1 MNKRS
6 PWIVPIVIIVLAIIL
21 NSFQSRAKSQ
31 GKIDVLSLSVQS
43 IVNIIQNPME
53 AVASWTIDFSSGIW
67 NAPKLN
73 RQVKLLQEQ
82 LQIANQNEFK
92 ISQLESEVR
101 RLRKLLNLPDK
112 PNFKKVNADVVG
124 FFPEEKRI
132 RINVGQK
139 HGVTPSSPVASS
151 EGLVGQIVETSNSFS
166 YAILITNPTFSA
178 GARIHRTNS
187 QGVGIV
193 RGQGDDTLALDI
205 YSESADIQLGDLVT
219 TSGLSVVY
227 PEGLRIGWISYIWAE
242 REFGIR
248 RSNIKPA
255 IDLNKIREA
264 TVYIK

>member
-6 PWIVPIVIIVLAIIL
+6 PWIVPIVIIVLAIAL
-21 NSFQSRAKSQ
+21 NSFQAGAKSQ
-31 GKIDVLSLSVQS
+31 GKVDPLSRSIQSV
-43 IVNIIQNPME
+43 VNIIQTPME
-53 AVASWTIDFSSGIW
+53 AVVSWVTDFTTGIW

-73 RQVKLLQEQ
+73 RQVKLLQQQ
-82 LQIANQNEFK
+82 LEIANQNEFK
-92 ISQLESEVR
+92 ISQLEAEVR

-112 PNFKKVNADVVG
+112 PKFKKVNADVVG

-132 RINVGQK
+132 RVNVGQK
-139 HGVTPSSPVASS
+139 HGVTPGSPVASS

-187 QGVGIV
+187 EGVGIV

-205 YSESADIQLGDLVT
+205 YSESADVQLGDLVT

-227 PEGLRIGWISYIWAE
+227 PEGIRIGWISYIWAE

-248 RSNIKPA
+248 RSSIKPA
-255 IDLNKIREA
+255 IDLNNIREVA
-264 TVYIK
+264 VYIK